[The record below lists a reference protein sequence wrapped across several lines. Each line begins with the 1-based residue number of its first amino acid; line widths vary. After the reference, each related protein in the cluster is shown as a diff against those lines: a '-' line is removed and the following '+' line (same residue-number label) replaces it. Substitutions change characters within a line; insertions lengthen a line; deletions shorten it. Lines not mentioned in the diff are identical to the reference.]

1 MLPRHATAVASP
13 NIALIKYWGN
23 TDDALRLPV
32 SPSISFNLAE
42 LQTRTSVTWDSS
54 LTADHVVIN
63 GHPVTGPALERVA
76 HHLDHIRALAEH
88 AGFARVDSANN
99 FPTGTGIAS
108 SASAFAALSL
118 AATSALEMTL
128 PERELSALA
137 RLGSGSASRSIP
149 DGFVA
154 WYTGEDH
161 ASSFA
166 ESFAPTTHWSL
177 VDLIAVV
184 SQEHKSTGS
193 TAGHRIA
200 PTSPLQAA
208 RIATAQERFECCRDA
223 VLGRDF
229 AALAEVVELDNNVMH
244 GVMMTSTPPLLYWEP
259 LTLNLIKLVRQWR
272 EEDGL
277 AVCYTIDAG
286 PNVHCI
292 CTAQAAA
299 EVENRLRALPGILDL
314 RRATPGAG
322 AHLVST
328 PTDPA

>member
-1 MLPRHATAVASP
+1 MPPRHATAVASP

-23 TDDALRLPV
+23 SDDALRLPV

-42 LQTRTSVTWDSS
+42 LHTRTSVTWDPA
-54 LTADHVVIN
+54 LTADAVVIN
-63 GHPVTGPALERVA
+63 GQPVSGPTLERVT
-76 HHLDHIRALAEH
+76 HQLDHIRRLADYG
-88 AGFARVDSANN
+88 GFARVDSANN

-118 AATSALEMTL
+118 AATAALDMTL
-128 PERELSALA
+128 SERELSALA
-137 RLGSGSASRSIP
+137 RLGSGSASRSVP
-149 DGFVA
+149 GGFVA

-166 ESFAPTTHWSL
+166 ESFAPASHWDL

-193 TAGHRIA
+193 TAGHRLA

-208 RIATAQERFECCRDA
+208 RIATAQERFDRCQAA

-229 AALAEVVELDNNVMH
+229 ATLAEVVELDNNVMH

-259 LTLNLIKLVRQWR
+259 VTLDLIKRVRQWR
-272 EEDGL
+272 ETDGL

-292 CTAQAAA
+292 CTAQAAP
-299 EVENRLRALPGILDL
+299 EVERRLRALPGILDL
-314 RRATPGAG
+314 RRATPGEG
-322 AHLVST
+322 TRLVAA
-328 PTDPA
+328 PADRA